1 MMHFVYIFSFKSEI
15 WHFLPSKGIETFY
28 VVENR
33 HLFNLFSIVCNFH
46 RPFSCYFHV
55 SQVKAVDES
64 LEFLWLWSSYLAVFS
79 SMDVKTVIFV
89 NLK

>member
-1 MMHFVYIFSFKSEI
+1 MYFVYIFSFKSEI
-15 WHFLPSKGIETFY
+15 WHVVPSKGIETFL

-64 LEFLWLWSSYLAVFS
+64 WELGLGGPPFAVELETKTELK
-79 SMDVKTVIFV
+79 VKK
-89 NLK
+89 LLC